1 MSICVYPYP
10 NDILIPLENIVFTRR
25 PPSLVLLPP
34 PPHSLPVNAFQV
46 VSPLGSS
53 ASITLVGLGN
63 RSSSNTPRITTAI
76 PGGRGGLLPATAS
89 LPPLPPVGAPLRPRY
104 YVSRDR
110 FSSAAAAALIRGGE
124 GRQAGGAEGG
134 RSGHGEGGDEEN
146 ASAMN
151 ASAVVSF
158 AGNPGTGKACLAAD
172 VVARKDVRAKFE
184 ERVLWLQVCGYERV

>member
-1 MSICVYPYP
+1 M
-10 NDILIPLENIVFTRR
+10 
-25 PPSLVLLPP
+25 
-34 PPHSLPVNAFQV
+34 
-46 VSPLGSS
+46 
-53 ASITLVGLGN
+53 
-63 RSSSNTPRITTAI
+63 
-76 PGGRGGLLPATAS
+76 
-89 LPPLPPVGAPLRPRY
+89 
-104 YVSRDR
+104 
-110 FSSAAAAALIRGGE
+110 IRGGE